1 MLRNK
6 KINKKN
12 DSSYRNSIW
21 IKYDGTW
28 NSSRLCVA
36 YGRRK
41 KIKNMS
47 RISPKLIDVE
57 NNRVFMSEEDIIIT
71 INKLKNNHQ
80 QIKFKVDGNS
90 MNHSRTMGKSY
101 SFIELQKGRF
111 PTQLFCNI
119 KNDRFKYVKY
129 IDTNLV
135 K

>member
-57 NNRVFMSEEDIIIT
+57 RNRIDSDMKQPKISNTKEYHNKQTKSLDNGKEGTGLIRMS
-71 INKLKNNHQ
+71 
-80 QIKFKVDGNS
+80 V
-90 MNHSRTMGKSY
+90 Y
-101 SFIELQKGRF
+101 SEGGRF

-129 IDTNLV
+129 IT
-135 K
+135 